1 MSAKFM
7 ARFGSSMTAKV
18 TGSGF
23 LAVLL
28 VTLALAGTSWL
39 ELADSVADGA
49 ARRQDT
55 NIRAAAALLERDF
68 AGTKV
73 VWTSE
78 GRPRIVMPSI
88 PAAID
93 DHTTIDAV
101 SRVTGDTTT
110 LFGLD
115 PATGE
120 FVRRSTNVKKSD
132 GSRAVGTALGKTGRV
147 HPVVARGETFNG
159 TVEILGAPYVTSYVP
174 VFSPT
179 DEVIGVLYSGVKQSV
194 VDAAVGS
201 WTRSVVLAGSIVLSI
216 ACLALFVFGRRITRP
231 LVDLTAALDRVSRGD
246 LEAAM
251 PHRDRA
257 DEVGAVARAAE
268 TLRLAA
274 RERETLAADQTRE
287 HHRRSAEQER
297 IADAIAGFRASI
309 AGTLKALDGDVAT
322 MSSTAGDL
330 TRLADEATA
339 RAESAAHAT
348 GEASSGA
355 ASVASAA
362 DDLTGSVAEIDRR
375 ATAAAGAVDVARRA
389 AEESNGRIASLAQ
402 ASGRIGA
409 VLDLIRDIADQTNLL
424 ALNATIEAARAGE
437 AGRGFAVVASEVKT
451 LAGQT
456 ARATDEISEQIGSI
470 RAEVEGAVAAIS
482 AIVGRIGEASSY
494 TEAIATAV
502 TRQTAATSDISQ
514 SARSAAH
521 GASRAAADV
530 AGVSTIAEQT
540 DRVAERVAALS
551 EELARCSKGLG
562 TEVDRFLSSV
572 AA

>member
-1 MSAKFM
+1 MSWKVLP
-7 ARFGSSMTAKV
+7 RIGSSMTVRV
-18 TGSGF
+18 TASGF
-23 LAVLL
+23 LAVLC

-39 ELADSVADGA
+39 VLADYVADGA
-49 ARRQDT
+49 ARRQDA
-55 NIRAAAALLERDF
+55 NIRAAATVLERDV
-68 AGTKV
+68 AGTRV
-73 VWTSE
+73 EWSAE
-78 GRPRIVMPSI
+78 GRPRIVMPSV
-88 PAAID
+88 PAEIT
-93 DHTTIDAV
+93 DHATIDAV

-115 PATGE
+115 AATGE
-120 FVRRSTNVKKSD
+120 FVRRTTNVKKPD
-132 GSRAVGTALGKTGRV
+132 GSRAVGTVLGRTGRV

-159 TVEILGAPYVTSYVP
+159 TVDILGIPYVTTYVP
-174 VFSPT
+174 VFSPAG
-179 DEVIGVLYSGVKQSV
+179 EVIGVLYSGVKQSV
-194 VDAAVGS
+194 VDAVIGS
-201 WTRSVVLAGSIVLSI
+201 WTRSIVVTGAIVLSI
-216 ACLALFVFGRRITRP
+216 AGFAMFYFGRRTTRP

-246 LEAAM
+246 LDAEM
-251 PHRDRA
+251 PHRGRT

-274 RERETLAADQTRE
+274 RERETLAADQNHE
-287 HHRRSAEQER
+287 HERRAADQRR
-297 IADAIAGFRASI
+297 IAEAIATFRGSI

-322 MSSTAGDL
+322 MSATAADL

-362 DDLTGSVAEIDRR
+362 DDLAGSVAEIDRR
-375 ATAAAGAVDVARRA
+375 AAAATGAVDVARRA
-389 AEESNGRIASLAQ
+389 AEESNARIASLAE

-456 ARATDEISEQIGSI
+456 ARATDEISGQIGSI

-494 TEAIATAV
+494 TEAIASAV
-502 TRQTAATSDISQ
+502 TRQTSATADIST

-521 GASRAAADV
+521 GASRAAEDV
-530 AGVSTIAEQT
+530 SGVSTVAERT
-540 DRVAERVAALS
+540 DRAAERVAALS
-551 EELARCSKGLG
+551 QELARCSKGLG
-562 TEVDRFLSSV
+562 TEVERFLASV